1 MIVLSYF
8 QTAFYLMASQRQTQ
22 LIRKKLFSSIMR
34 QDIGWFDTYKIK
46 ELTSRLTND
55 VDKIK
60 EGFGDKFA

>member
-1 MIVLSYF
+1 
-8 QTAFYLMASQRQTQ
+8 MASQRQTQ